1 MQKEG
6 YTQLRDF
13 RYERKFIAPGLSR
26 QEIETLI
33 KLHPAMFSEIYYARN
48 VNNIYFDS
56 MGLKNFFANI
66 DGMQHRVKCRIRWYG
81 DLFGHIDKPVLE
93 LKIKNG
99 LMGKKESYLLQDFTL
114 DQSFDLETLREVFRQ
129 SDLPEIVGLDLMM
142 LQPALLNRYKRKYF
156 QTADRKYRITV
167 DTELEYY
174 RIHPNRNTF
183 LHCSKDD
190 DNIVIELKYDKV
202 GDPRAERISS
212 SFPFR
217 LARNSKYVNGIQRLL
232 V

>member
-6 YTQLRDF
+6 YTKLQDY
-13 RYERKFIAPGLSR
+13 RYERKFVAPELTPS
-26 QEIETLI
+26 QIESII
-33 KLHPAMFSEIYYARN
+33 KLHPAMFSEIYYARY

-56 MGLKNFFANI
+56 LGMKNFYANI

-81 DLFGHIDKPVLE
+81 DLFGRIEKPILE

-114 DQSFDLETLREVFRQ
+114 DQNFTLKSLHEVFRQ
-129 SDLPEIVGLDLMM
+129 SDIPDLVGLDLQT

-156 QTADRKYRITV
+156 QTADRNYRITV
-167 DTELEYY
+167 DTELHYY
-174 RIHPNRNTF
+174 RIHSTKNTF

-190 DNIVIELKYDKV
+190 DNIVIELKYDKK
-202 GDPRAERISS
+202 GDPTAEHISR

-217 LARNSKYVNGIQRLL
+217 LSRNSKYVNGIHRLL
-232 V
+232 Y